1 MTISGLLAGLAGAI
15 QILGLTKHMPIGY
28 ASSIGFDAIAVALL
42 GRSHPLGVLLAAL
55 LFGAMRAGSGLMQV
69 RAGIPVQMIDVLQG
83 VILFFLAAD
92 VILRWLFRVRARG
105 AGMSQ
110 ETTVTRSY
118 GGQTSI

>member
-1 MTISGLLAGLAGAI
+1 VGI
-15 QILGLTKHMPIGY
+15 
-28 ASSIGFDAIAVALL
+28 
-42 GRSHPLGVLLAAL
+42 LLAAL
-55 LFGAMRAGSGLMQV
+55 LFGAMRAGAGLMQV

-92 VILRWLFRVRARG
+92 VILRWLFRIRARG
-105 AGMSQ
+105 AGLAQ